1 MASVT
6 NKTERL
12 NTAWEG
18 FKGGQWK
25 KEINTRDFIQANY
38 TEYRGDDSFLEGIAP
53 STDKLWTKLQ
63 ELFEVQHQQ
72 NGVYDMDNNI
82 PSTLTSHAPGYLLE
96 EEEKIVGL
104 QTDVPLK
111 QAFQPFGGIN
121 MANNALVSNGYEADE
136 EMTKVFSEWRK
147 THNQGVFDVYTPE
160 MRLARKTK
168 LLQVY
173 QMLMVVVESSVT
185 IVVWRCTVS
194 IS

>member
-63 ELFEVQHQQ
+63 ELFEVQHQ
-72 NGVYDMDNNI
+72 
-82 PSTLTSHAPGYLLE
+82 
-96 EEEKIVGL
+96 
-104 QTDVPLK
+104 
-111 QAFQPFGGIN
+111 
-121 MANNALVSNGYEADE
+121 
-136 EMTKVFSEWRK
+136 
-147 THNQGVFDVYTPE
+147 
-160 MRLARKTK
+160 
-168 LLQVY
+168 
-173 QMLMVVVESSVT
+173 
-185 IVVWRCTVS
+185 
-194 IS
+194 